1 MRCIRDELAACGK
14 LLPYLE
20 AKLAKGLTHF
30 QSLHSGDIAPASL
43 DGSCIVI

>member
-1 MRCIRDELAACGK
+1 MRRIRDELAACGK

-30 QSLHSGDIAPASL
+30 QSLQPGDIAPAPL
-43 DGSCIVI
+43 DGSRIVI